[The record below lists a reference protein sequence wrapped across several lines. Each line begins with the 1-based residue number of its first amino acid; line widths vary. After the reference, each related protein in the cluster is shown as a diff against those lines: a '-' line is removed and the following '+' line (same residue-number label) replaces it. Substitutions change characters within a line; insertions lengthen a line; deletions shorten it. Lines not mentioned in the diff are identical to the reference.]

1 MTTRGYTAKELRD
14 MAKSYEACASDHHFD
29 ETIAAALRQAAED
42 CERLDWLATQ
52 FVDVRVPGVYGSR
65 LAFSGVPKIDIEGL
79 DEAPFDIRSAI
90 DTARTQ
96 EKVRD

>member
-1 MTTRGYTAKELRD
+1 MTTKRYTAKQMRV
-14 MAKSYEACASDHHFD
+14 EASFAEFRGDGRI
-29 ETIAAALRQAAED
+29 TAQMLRQAAED
-42 CERLDWLATQ
+42 CNRLDWLAMQ

-90 DTARTQ
+90 DIARTQ
-96 EKVRD
+96 EGM